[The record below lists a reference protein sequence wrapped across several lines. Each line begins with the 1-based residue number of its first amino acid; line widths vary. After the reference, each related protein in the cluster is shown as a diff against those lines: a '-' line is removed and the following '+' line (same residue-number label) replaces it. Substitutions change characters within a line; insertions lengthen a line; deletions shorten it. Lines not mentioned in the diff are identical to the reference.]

1 MQYKKLEGI
10 ILKKQNYKE
19 SDQII
24 TIWTYEAGKIRVNAR
39 GVRLAKSKL
48 VYSLQELSLVT
59 VEITGR
65 NFPTIVSV
73 APIQQFNTLT
83 EDLKKTAVAFYAAEL
98 MLKMTADEHPNPQAF
113 LLFRDFLT
121 NLDRLD
127 YSQRYHP
134 ILESFSLKILDSLG
148 FSIEH
153 AKASFKIP
161 QDLDADIKTLT
172 NTRFELLEKVNIEQ
186 DQTDRLHKLINKFI
200 EYILERNIKSE
211 PFLISI

>member
-24 TIWTYEAGKIRVNAR
+24 TIWTLEAGKIRALAK

-48 VYSLQELSLVT
+48 VYSLQELSWAT

-65 NFPTIVSV
+65 NLPTIISV
-73 APIQQFNTLT
+73 APIKQFHTLT
-83 EDLKKTAVAFYAAEL
+83 EDLKKTAIAFYAAEL
-98 MLKMTADEHPNPQAF
+98 MLKMTADEHPNEQAF
-113 LLFRDFLT
+113 LLLKNFLIS
-121 NLDRLD
+121 LDKDD
-127 YSQRYHP
+127 YSTRP
-134 ILESFSLKILDSLG
+134 ILENFCIELLDSLG
-148 FSIEH
+148 
-153 AKASFKIP
+153 FKIP
-161 QDLDADIKTLT
+161 QDLNPSDPDAHQK
-172 NTRFELLEKVNIEQ
+172 
-186 DQTDRLHKLINKFI
+186 INKFI